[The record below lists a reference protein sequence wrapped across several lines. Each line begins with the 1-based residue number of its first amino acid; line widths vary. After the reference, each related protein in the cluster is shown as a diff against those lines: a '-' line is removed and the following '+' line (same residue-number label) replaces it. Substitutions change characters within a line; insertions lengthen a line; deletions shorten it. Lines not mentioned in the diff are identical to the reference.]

1 LGCWVYARHISPR
14 RKIFMN
20 AFLKQGDAFFLMLKR
35 RKRFFSP
42 LSNCMVNLPLQ
53 LLE

>member
-1 LGCWVYARHISPR
+1 MVAEMNWIYLVGMVVLGS
-14 RKIFMN
+14 
-20 AFLKQGDAFFLMLKR
+20 LFFLMLKR